1 MIPLVRAP
9 RSFSVA
15 KTKIMF
21 EIFNFKGRYK
31 QARPFK
37 PFLVLS
43 KKGGMVGVSIY
54 WPSKS
59 NDRLKKILGVCKL
72 NYSHFYNLDFTNS

>member
-9 RSFSVA
+9 RRFSAA
-15 KTKIMF
+15 KAKIMF
-21 EIFNFKGRYK
+21 DIFSFNGRYK

-37 PFLVLS
+37 PFLLS
-43 KKGGMVGVSIY
+43 KKAGMVGVSIY

-72 NYSHFYNLDFTNS
+72 NYSNFYNLDFTIS